1 MVFLLHSAFL
11 IPEHPRTVFVV
22 VRTYVTSLWERK
34 DDAKLS
40 NKNVGVVRSDAP
52 SYTPDHITRGVQP
65 RTRQLCGCKQR
76 HHLLSLIFRK
86 VTLIQRRRVT
96 DWVWDSNIICTREY
110 LPRKMPCC
118 EDWWVTDWVRDEMK
132 LNFVIVTQ
140 YTSNIIFLLFHPPP
154 QLFNHLSLSLF
165 SLAQEWGLE
174 SVRRSVTLPKHV

>member
-1 MVFLLHSAFL
+1 MVFLLHSVSL
-11 IPEHPRTVFVV
+11 ILEHPRTVFVV
-22 VRTYVTSLWERK
+22 VRTYITSLWERK

-52 SYTPDHITRGVQP
+52 SYTPNHITRGVQP

-96 DWVWDSNIICTREY
+96 DFVWDSNIICTREY
-110 LPRKMPCC
+110 LPCKMPCC

-140 YTSNIIFLLFHPPP
+140 YTSNIIFLL
-154 QLFNHLSLSLF
+154 LFPTIVQSFITFAVSTDT
-165 SLAQEWGLE
+165 
-174 SVRRSVTLPKHV
+174 RMRSGICPSIRNIT

>member
-1 MVFLLHSAFL
+1 MTVVMHCHFSTSPTARIQAVRATQNPAAPLNKYNEDKGCHCIWWCSCSMSASL

-86 VTLIQRRRVT
+86 VPLIQRRRVT

-110 LPRKMPCC
+110 LPCKMPCC
-118 EDWWVTDWVRDEMK
+118 EACLGEGWDGT
-132 LNFVIVTQ
+132 
-140 YTSNIIFLLFHPPP
+140 
-154 QLFNHLSLSLF
+154 
-165 SLAQEWGLE
+165 
-174 SVRRSVTLPKHV
+174 